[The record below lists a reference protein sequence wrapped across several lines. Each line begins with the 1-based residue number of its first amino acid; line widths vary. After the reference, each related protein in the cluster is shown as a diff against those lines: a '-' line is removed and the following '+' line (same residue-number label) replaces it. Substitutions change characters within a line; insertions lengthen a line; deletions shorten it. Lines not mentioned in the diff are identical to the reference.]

1 MKLIPRRLRQLLDR
15 AQQITDQRNVRAGVR
30 IIDADTPEE
39 WDAAVEKL
47 LREDPPTPPFGYL
60 IVPRQQTEA
69 EWLAKHG
76 QPVTGEENHPAASG
90 PTE

>member
-1 MKLIPRRLRQLLDR
+1 MRLIPRRIRDLLSR
-15 AQQITDQRNVRAGVR
+15 AQQARDAQRLAQRSGVR
-30 IIDADTPEE
+30 TINADTDEAFDREVERIMREE
-39 WDAAVEKL
+39 
-47 LREDPPTPPFGYL
+47 PGNYL
-60 IVPRQQTEA
+60 FVPRQQTED